1 MLSFFLALFS
11 ASAISIRQS
20 SWAAGAWNTHGNG
33 LACFEM
39 WQKQCKTLRDLVKTF
54 SVHRTSNRLQ
64 QFGNTFVCSVLR
76 VVQDNNSRG
85 VVLCICWCRV
95 FVQFHRLSSY
105 RIFFN
110 KDHEGIWKSVL
121 SIRKDML
128 SQFFRYHFF
137 CLRQIQKCEDHSSNV
152 TIPPP

>member
-1 MLSFFLALFS
+1 
-11 ASAISIRQS
+11 
-20 SWAAGAWNTHGNG
+20 
-33 LACFEM
+33 
-39 WQKQCKTLRDLVKTF
+39 
-54 SVHRTSNRLQ
+54 
-64 QFGNTFVCSVLR
+64 
-76 VVQDNNSRG
+76 
-85 VVLCICWCRV
+85 LCICWCRV